1 MALAEWLLVL
11 HVVVFALW
19 FGTDLATFTLSRR
32 VVNPDQSSRAV
43 LAGAMMSIEVFARL
57 CLPLALG
64 TGVLAA
70 EERGWIDIG
79 SWAVVLGVAC
89 AAWSGAVW
97 SIHRGHDVL
106 VRPDLVVRSLVA
118 VTAWVVG
125 VGSLVGDSFLPTEWL
140 GVKMLCFAT
149 IVSCGIAIRFQLRP
163 FGPAFAAIAASGSTP
178 ELEAV
183 VTRSIRRAQPFV
195 VLIWASLLV
204 AATMGVAGPT
214 L

>member
-79 SWAVVLGVAC
+79 SWSVVLGVAC

-97 SIHRGHDVL
+97 SIHRGHEEL

-125 VGSLVGDSFLPTEWL
+125 IGSLVGDSFLPTEWL

>member
-43 LAGAMMSIEVFARL
+43 LAGAMMSVEVFARL

-64 TGVLAA
+64 SGVAAA
-70 EERGWIDIG
+70 EQRGWIDIG
-79 SWAVVLGVAC
+79 AWAIVVGIGCVLWSAVV
-89 AAWSGAVW
+89 WQ
-97 SIHRGHDVL
+97 IHRGRTGL
-106 VRPDLVVRSLVA
+106 VRADLVVRSAVA
-118 VTAWVVG
+118 VAAWVVA
-125 VGSLVGDSFLPTEWL
+125 VGSLVGDSFLPTDWL
-140 GVKMLCFAT
+140 GVKMLCFAV
-149 IVSCGIAIRFQLRP
+149 IVSCGIAIRLQLRP
-163 FGPAFAAIAASGSTP
+163 FGMAFTTIVATGSTP

-183 VTRSIRRAQPFV
+183 VAGSIRRAQPFV
-195 VLIWASLLV
+195 VLIWACLLL
-204 AATMGVAGPT
+204 AAAMGVAGPT